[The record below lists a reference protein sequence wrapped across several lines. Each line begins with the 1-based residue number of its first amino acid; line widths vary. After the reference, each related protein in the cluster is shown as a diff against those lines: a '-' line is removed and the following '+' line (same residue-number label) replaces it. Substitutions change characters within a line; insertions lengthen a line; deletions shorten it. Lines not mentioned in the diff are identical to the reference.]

1 MLNFLKSKENQK
13 QVLLTI
19 IAIMFIVL
27 GTLNL
32 NLNLNKEPKENT
44 YASEILEVA
53 SRNVLEENLG
63 DVELVSSAP
72 AIVENDSLN
81 NGDDNDNNNSE
92 NNKDN
97 NTDNYFN
104 ETRLERDRMY
114 SESIEIYQNILDNKE
129 TPNDQ
134 KLIATNEISRINTTK
149 NGILIS
155 ENLIKNKGIE
165 EVVILE
171 NNGMVNVI
179 VKSSLLNKEEISQI
193 QNIIQRELKVEIGN
207 ISISR
212 K

>member
-1 MLNFLKSKENQK
+1 MFNFLKSKENQK
-13 QVLLTI
+13 QALLTL

-27 GTLNL
+27 GT
-32 NLNLNKEPKENT
+32 LNLNKEPKENT

-63 DVELVSSAP
+63 DVELVSSTP
-72 AIVENDSLN
+72 AIVENDSIN
-81 NGDDNDNNNSE
+81 NGNNNDNDNE
-92 NNKDN
+92 NNII
-97 NTDNYFN
+97 DNYFN

-114 SESIEIYQNILDNKE
+114 SESIEIYQKILDNKE

-134 KLIATNEISRINTTK
+134 KLIMANEISRINTMK

-179 VKSSLLNKEEISQI
+179 VKCSLLNKEEISQI

>member
-1 MLNFLKSKENQK
+1 MFNFLKSKENQK
-13 QVLLTI
+13 QALLTL

-32 NLNLNKEPKENT
+32 NKEPNENT

-63 DVELVSSAP
+63 DVELVSSTP
-72 AIVENDSLN
+72 AIVENDSIN
-81 NGDDNDNNNSE
+81 NGNNNDNDNDNE
-92 NNKDN
+92 NNN
-97 NTDNYFN
+97 IDNYFN

-114 SESIEIYQNILDNKE
+114 SESIEIYQKILDNKE

-134 KLIATNEISRINTTK
+134 KLIMANEISRINTMK

>member
-1 MLNFLKSKENQK
+1 MFNFLKSKENQK
-13 QVLLTI
+13 QALLI
-19 IAIMFIVL
+19 LIAIMFIVL
-27 GTLNL
+27 GT
-32 NLNLNKEPKENT
+32 LNLNKEPKENT

-63 DVELVSSAP
+63 DVELVSSTP
-72 AIVENDSLN
+72 AIVENDSIN
-81 NGDDNDNNNSE
+81 NGNNNDNDNE
-92 NNKDN
+92 NNN
-97 NTDNYFN
+97 IDNYFN

-114 SESIEIYQNILDNKE
+114 SESIEIYQKILDNKE

-134 KLIATNEISRINTTK
+134 KLIMANEISRINTMK

-193 QNIIQRELKVEIGN
+193 QNIIQRELKVQIGN

>member
-1 MLNFLKSKENQK
+1 MFNFLKSKENQK
-13 QVLLTI
+13 QALLTL

-27 GTLNL
+27 GT
-32 NLNLNKEPKENT
+32 LNLNKEPKENT

-63 DVELVSSAP
+63 DVELVSSTP
-72 AIVENDSLN
+72 AIVENDSIN
-81 NGDDNDNNNSE
+81 NGNNNDNDKSE

-114 SESIEIYQNILDNKE
+114 SESIEIYQKILDNKE

-134 KLIATNEISRINTTK
+134 KLIMTNEISRINTMK

>member
-13 QVLLTI
+13 QALLTL

-27 GTLNL
+27 GT
-32 NLNLNKEPKENT
+32 LNLNKEPKENT

-63 DVELVSSAP
+63 DVELVSSTP
-72 AIVENDSLN
+72 AIVENDSINDGN
-81 NGDDNDNNNSE
+81 NNDNE
-92 NNKDN
+92 NNN
-97 NTDNYFN
+97 IDNYFN

-114 SESIEIYQNILDNKE
+114 SESIEIYQKILDNKE
-129 TPNDQ
+129 TPSDQ
-134 KLIATNEISRINTTK
+134 KLIATNEISRINTMK

-193 QNIIQRELKVEIGN
+193 QNIIQRELKVQIGN

>member
-13 QVLLTI
+13 QALLTL

-27 GTLNL
+27 GT
-32 NLNLNKEPKENT
+32 LNLNKEPKENT

-63 DVELVSSAP
+63 DVELVSSTP
-72 AIVENDSLN
+72 AIVENDSIN
-81 NGDDNDNNNSE
+81 NGNNNNNDNDNDNNNI
-92 NNKDN
+92 
-97 NTDNYFN
+97 DNYFN

-114 SESIEIYQNILDNKE
+114 SESIEIYQKILDNKE

-134 KLIATNEISRINTTK
+134 KLIMANEISRINTMK

>member
-1 MLNFLKSKENQK
+1 MFNFLKSKENQK
-13 QVLLTI
+13 QALLTL

-27 GTLNL
+27 GT
-32 NLNLNKEPKENT
+32 LNLNKEPKENT

-63 DVELVSSAP
+63 DVELVSSTP
-72 AIVENDSLN
+72 AIVENDSIN
-81 NGDDNDNNNSE
+81 NGNNNNNDNDNDNNNI
-92 NNKDN
+92 
-97 NTDNYFN
+97 DNYFN

-114 SESIEIYQNILDNKE
+114 SESIEIYQKILDNKE

-134 KLIATNEISRINTTK
+134 KLIMANEISRINTMK

>member
-1 MLNFLKSKENQK
+1 MFNFLKSKENQK
-13 QVLLTI
+13 QVLLTV

-27 GTLNL
+27 GT
-32 NLNLNKEPKENT
+32 LNLNKEPKENT

-63 DVELVSSAP
+63 DVELVSSTP

-114 SESIEIYQNILDNKE
+114 SESIEIYQKILDNKE

-134 KLIATNEISRINTTK
+134 KLIATNEISRINTMK

>member
-1 MLNFLKSKENQK
+1 MMNFLKSKENQK
-13 QVLLTI
+13 QALLTL

-27 GTLNL
+27 GT
-32 NLNLNKEPKENT
+32 LNLNKEPKENT

-63 DVELVSSAP
+63 DVELVSSTP
-72 AIVENDSLN
+72 AIVENDSIN
-81 NGDDNDNNNSE
+81 NGNNNDNDNDNE
-92 NNKDN
+92 NNN
-97 NTDNYFN
+97 IDNYFN

-114 SESIEIYQNILDNKE
+114 SESIEIYQKILDNKE
-129 TPNDQ
+129 TPSDQ
-134 KLIATNEISRINTTK
+134 KLIATNEISRINTMK

-193 QNIIQRELKVEIGN
+193 QNIIQRELKIEIKNIN
-207 ISISR
+207 ISN
-212 K
+212 KF

>member
-1 MLNFLKSKENQK
+1 MFNFLKSKENQK
-13 QVLLTI
+13 QALLTL

-27 GTLNL
+27 GT
-32 NLNLNKEPKENT
+32 LNLNKEPKENT

-63 DVELVSSAP
+63 DVELVSSTP
-72 AIVENDSLN
+72 AIVENDSIN
-81 NGDDNDNNNSE
+81 NGNNNDNDNDNGNNI
-92 NNKDN
+92 
-97 NTDNYFN
+97 DNYFN

-114 SESIEIYQNILDNKE
+114 SESIEIYQKILDNKE
-129 TPNDQ
+129 TPSDQ
-134 KLIATNEISRINTTK
+134 KLIATNEISRINTMK

>member
-1 MLNFLKSKENQK
+1 MFNFLKSKENQK
-13 QVLLTI
+13 QALLTL
-19 IAIMFIVL
+19 IAIMLIVL
-27 GTLNL
+27 GT
-32 NLNLNKEPKENT
+32 LNLNKEPKENT

-63 DVELVSSAP
+63 DVELVSSTP
-72 AIVENDSLN
+72 AIVENDSIN
-81 NGDDNDNNNSE
+81 NGNNNDNDNE
-92 NNKDN
+92 NNN
-97 NTDNYFN
+97 IDNYFN

-114 SESIEIYQNILDNKE
+114 SESIEIYQKILNNKE

-134 KLIATNEISRINTTK
+134 KLIMANEISRINTMK

>member
-1 MLNFLKSKENQK
+1 MFNFLKSKENQK
-13 QVLLTI
+13 QVLLTL

-27 GTLNL
+27 GT
-32 NLNLNKEPKENT
+32 LNLNKEPKENT

-63 DVELVSSAP
+63 DVELVSSTP

-81 NGDDNDNNNSE
+81 NGVDNNNNNNNDNE
-92 NNKDN
+92 NII
-97 NTDNYFN
+97 DNYFN

-114 SESIEIYQNILDNKE
+114 SESIEIYQKILDNKE

-134 KLIATNEISRINTTK
+134 KLIMANEISRINTMK

-171 NNGMVNVI
+171 NNGIVNVI

-193 QNIIQRELKVEIGN
+193 QNIIQRELKIEIGN

>member
-1 MLNFLKSKENQK
+1 MFNFLKSKENQK
-13 QVLLTI
+13 QVLLTL

-27 GTLNL
+27 GT
-32 NLNLNKEPKENT
+32 LNLNKEPKENT

-63 DVELVSSAP
+63 DVELVSSTP
-72 AIVENDSLN
+72 AIVENDSIN
-81 NGDDNDNNNSE
+81 NGNNNDNDNDNDNDNE
-92 NNKDN
+92 NNI
-97 NTDNYFN
+97 DNYFN

-114 SESIEIYQNILDNKE
+114 SESIEIYQKILDNKE

-134 KLIATNEISRINTTK
+134 KLIMANEISRINTMK

>member
-1 MLNFLKSKENQK
+1 M
-13 QVLLTI
+13 
-19 IAIMFIVL
+19 
-27 GTLNL
+27 
-32 NLNLNKEPKENT
+32 
-44 YASEILEVA
+44 LEVA

-63 DVELVSSAP
+63 DVELVSSTP

-81 NGDDNDNNNSE
+81 NGVDNNNNNNNDNE
-92 NNKDN
+92 NII
-97 NTDNYFN
+97 DNYFN
-104 ETRLERDRMY
+104 ESRLERDRMY
-114 SESIEIYQNILDNKE
+114 SESIEIYQKILDNKE

-134 KLIATNEISRINTTK
+134 KLIMANEISRINTMK

-193 QNIIQRELKVEIGN
+193 QNIIQRELKIEIGN

>member
-1 MLNFLKSKENQK
+1 MFNFLKSKENQK
-13 QVLLTI
+13 QALLTL

-27 GTLNL
+27 GT
-32 NLNLNKEPKENT
+32 LNLNKEPKENT

-63 DVELVSSAP
+63 DVELVSSTP

-81 NGDDNDNNNSE
+81 NGVDNNNNNNNDNE
-92 NNKDN
+92 NNN
-97 NTDNYFN
+97 IDNYFN

-114 SESIEIYQNILDNKE
+114 SESIEIYQKILDNKE
-129 TPNDQ
+129 TPSDQ
-134 KLIATNEISRINTTK
+134 KLIATNEISRINTMK

-193 QNIIQRELKVEIGN
+193 QNIIQRELKVQIGN

>member
-1 MLNFLKSKENQK
+1 MFNFLKSKENQK
-13 QVLLTI
+13 QALLTL
-19 IAIMFIVL
+19 IAIMLIVL
-27 GTLNL
+27 GT
-32 NLNLNKEPKENT
+32 LNLNKEPKENT

-63 DVELVSSAP
+63 DVELVSSTP
-72 AIVENDSLN
+72 AIVENDSIN
-81 NGDDNDNNNSE
+81 NGNNNDNDNE
-92 NNKDN
+92 NNN
-97 NTDNYFN
+97 IDNYFN

-114 SESIEIYQNILDNKE
+114 SESIEIYQKILDNKE

-134 KLIATNEISRINTTK
+134 KLIMANEISRINTMK

-179 VKSSLLNKEEISQI
+179 VKCSLLNKEEISQI

>member
-1 MLNFLKSKENQK
+1 MFNFLKSKENQK
-13 QVLLTI
+13 QALLTL

-27 GTLNL
+27 GT
-32 NLNLNKEPKENT
+32 LNLNKEPKENT

-63 DVELVSSAP
+63 DVELVSSTP

-97 NTDNYFN
+97 NMDNYFN

-114 SESIEIYQNILDNKE
+114 SESIEIYQKILDNKE

-134 KLIATNEISRINTTK
+134 KLIATNEISRINTMK

>member
-1 MLNFLKSKENQK
+1 MFNFLKSKENQK
-13 QVLLTI
+13 QALLTL

-32 NLNLNKEPKENT
+32 NKESKENT

-63 DVELVSSAP
+63 DVELVSSTP
-72 AIVENDSLN
+72 AIVENDSIN
-81 NGDDNDNNNSE
+81 NGNNNDNDNSE

-114 SESIEIYQNILDNKE
+114 SESIEIYQKILNNKE

-134 KLIATNEISRINTTK
+134 KLIMANEISRINTMK

>member
-1 MLNFLKSKENQK
+1 MFNFLKSKENQK
-13 QVLLTI
+13 QALLTL

-27 GTLNL
+27 GT
-32 NLNLNKEPKENT
+32 LNLNKEPKENT

-63 DVELVSSAP
+63 DVELVSSTP
-72 AIVENDSLN
+72 AIVENDSIN
-81 NGDDNDNNNSE
+81 NGNNNDNDNE
-92 NNKDN
+92 NNN
-97 NTDNYFN
+97 IDNYFN

-114 SESIEIYQNILDNKE
+114 SESIEIYQKILDNKE
-129 TPNDQ
+129 TPSDQ
-134 KLIATNEISRINTTK
+134 KLIATNEISRINTMK

-193 QNIIQRELKVEIGN
+193 QNIIQRELKVQIGN

>member
-1 MLNFLKSKENQK
+1 MFNFLKSKENQK
-13 QVLLTI
+13 QALLTL
-19 IAIMFIVL
+19 IAIMLIVL
-27 GTLNL
+27 GT
-32 NLNLNKEPKENT
+32 LNLNKEPKENT

-63 DVELVSSAP
+63 DVELVSSTP
-72 AIVENDSLN
+72 AIVENDSIN
-81 NGDDNDNNNSE
+81 NGNNNDNDNE
-92 NNKDN
+92 NNN
-97 NTDNYFN
+97 IDNYFN

-114 SESIEIYQNILDNKE
+114 SESIEIYQKILDNKE

-134 KLIATNEISRINTTK
+134 KLIMANEISRINTMK

-193 QNIIQRELKVEIGN
+193 QNIIQRELKIEIGN

>member
-1 MLNFLKSKENQK
+1 MFNFLKSKENQK
-13 QVLLTI
+13 QALLTL

-27 GTLNL
+27 GT
-32 NLNLNKEPKENT
+32 LNLNKEPKENT

-63 DVELVSSAP
+63 DVELVSSTP
-72 AIVENDSLN
+72 AIVENDTLN
-81 NGDDNDNNNSE
+81 NGDYNDNNNSE

-114 SESIEIYQNILDNKE
+114 SESIEIYQKILDNKE

-134 KLIATNEISRINTTK
+134 KLIATNEISRINTMK

>member
-1 MLNFLKSKENQK
+1 MFNFLKSKENQK
-13 QVLLTI
+13 QVLLTL

-27 GTLNL
+27 GT
-32 NLNLNKEPKENT
+32 LNLNKEPKENT

-63 DVELVSSAP
+63 DVELVSSTP

-81 NGDDNDNNNSE
+81 NGVDNNNNNNNDNE
-92 NNKDN
+92 NNN
-97 NTDNYFN
+97 IDNYFN

-114 SESIEIYQNILDNKE
+114 SESIEIYQKILDNKE

-134 KLIATNEISRINTTK
+134 KLIMANEISRINTMK

-193 QNIIQRELKVEIGN
+193 QNIIQRELKIEIGN

>member
-1 MLNFLKSKENQK
+1 MFNFLKSKENQK
-13 QVLLTI
+13 QALLTL
-19 IAIMFIVL
+19 IAIMLIVL
-27 GTLNL
+27 GT
-32 NLNLNKEPKENT
+32 LNLNKEPKENT

-63 DVELVSSAP
+63 DVELVSSTP
-72 AIVENDSLN
+72 AIVENDSIN
-81 NGDDNDNNNSE
+81 NGNNNDNDNE
-92 NNKDN
+92 NNN
-97 NTDNYFN
+97 IDNYFN

-114 SESIEIYQNILDNKE
+114 SESIEIYQKILNNKE

-134 KLIATNEISRINTTK
+134 KLIMANEISRINTMK

-193 QNIIQRELKVEIGN
+193 QNIIQRELKIEIGN

>member
-1 MLNFLKSKENQK
+1 MFNFLKSKENQK
-13 QVLLTI
+13 QALLTL
-19 IAIMFIVL
+19 IAIMLIVL
-27 GTLNL
+27 GT
-32 NLNLNKEPKENT
+32 LNLNKEPKENT

-63 DVELVSSAP
+63 DVELVSSTP
-72 AIVENDSLN
+72 AIVENDSIN
-81 NGDDNDNNNSE
+81 NGNNNDNDNDNDNE
-92 NNKDN
+92 NNI
-97 NTDNYFN
+97 DNYFN

-114 SESIEIYQNILDNKE
+114 SESIEIYQKILDNKE

-134 KLIATNEISRINTTK
+134 KLIMANEISRINTMK
-149 NGILIS
+149 NGIMIS

>member
-1 MLNFLKSKENQK
+1 MFNFLKSKENQK
-13 QVLLTI
+13 QALLTL

-27 GTLNL
+27 GT
-32 NLNLNKEPKENT
+32 LNLNKEPKENT

-63 DVELVSSAP
+63 DVELVSSTP

-81 NGDDNDNNNSE
+81 NGVDNNNNNNNDNE
-92 NNKDN
+92 NNN
-97 NTDNYFN
+97 IDNYFN

-114 SESIEIYQNILDNKE
+114 SESIEIYQKILNNKE

-134 KLIATNEISRINTTK
+134 KLIMANEISRINTMK

-193 QNIIQRELKVEIGN
+193 QNIIQRELKIEIGN

>member
-1 MLNFLKSKENQK
+1 MFNFLKSKENQK
-13 QVLLTI
+13 QALLTL

-27 GTLNL
+27 GT
-32 NLNLNKEPKENT
+32 LNLNKEPKENT

-63 DVELVSSAP
+63 DVELVSSTP

-81 NGDDNDNNNSE
+81 NGVDNNNNNNNDNE
-92 NNKDN
+92 NNN
-97 NTDNYFN
+97 IDNYFN

-114 SESIEIYQNILDNKE
+114 SESIEIYQKILDNKE
-129 TPNDQ
+129 TPSDQ
-134 KLIATNEISRINTTK
+134 KLIATNEISRINTMK

-193 QNIIQRELKVEIGN
+193 QNIIQRELKIEIGN

>member
-1 MLNFLKSKENQK
+1 MFNFLKSKENQK
-13 QVLLTI
+13 QVLLTL

-27 GTLNL
+27 GT
-32 NLNLNKEPKENT
+32 LNLNKEPKENT

-63 DVELVSSAP
+63 DVELVSSTP
-72 AIVENDSLN
+72 AIVENDSIN
-81 NGDDNDNNNSE
+81 NGNNNDNDNE
-92 NNKDN
+92 NNIY
-97 NTDNYFN
+97 NYFN

-114 SESIEIYQNILDNKE
+114 SESIEIYQKILDNKE

-134 KLIATNEISRINTTK
+134 KLIMANEISRINTMK

>member
-1 MLNFLKSKENQK
+1 MFNFLKSKENQK
-13 QVLLTI
+13 QALLTL
-19 IAIMFIVL
+19 IAIMLIVL
-27 GTLNL
+27 GT
-32 NLNLNKEPKENT
+32 LNLNKEPKENT

-63 DVELVSSAP
+63 DVELVSSTP
-72 AIVENDSLN
+72 AIVENDSIN
-81 NGDDNDNNNSE
+81 NGNNNDNDNE
-92 NNKDN
+92 NNN
-97 NTDNYFN
+97 IDNYFN

-114 SESIEIYQNILDNKE
+114 SESIEIYQKILDNKE

-134 KLIATNEISRINTTK
+134 KLIATNEISRINTMK

>member
-1 MLNFLKSKENQK
+1 MFNFLKSKENQK
-13 QVLLTI
+13 QALLTL

-27 GTLNL
+27 GT
-32 NLNLNKEPKENT
+32 LNLNKEPKENT

-63 DVELVSSAP
+63 DVELVSSTP
-72 AIVENDSLN
+72 AIVENDSIN
-81 NGDDNDNNNSE
+81 NGNNNDNDNE
-92 NNKDN
+92 NNN
-97 NTDNYFN
+97 IDNYFN

-114 SESIEIYQNILDNKE
+114 SESIEIYQKILDNKE
-129 TPNDQ
+129 TPSDQ
-134 KLIATNEISRINTTK
+134 KLIATNEISRINTMK

-193 QNIIQRELKVEIGN
+193 QNIIQRELKIEIGN

>member
-1 MLNFLKSKENQK
+1 MFNFLKSKENQK
-13 QVLLTI
+13 QVLLTL

-27 GTLNL
+27 GT
-32 NLNLNKEPKENT
+32 LNLNKEPKENT

-63 DVELVSSAP
+63 DVELVSSTP
-72 AIVENDSLN
+72 AIVENDSIN
-81 NGDDNDNNNSE
+81 NGNNNDNDNDNDNDNE
-92 NNKDN
+92 NNI
-97 NTDNYFN
+97 DNYFN

-114 SESIEIYQNILDNKE
+114 SESIEIYQKILDNKE

-134 KLIATNEISRINTTK
+134 KLIMTNEISRINTMK

>member
-1 MLNFLKSKENQK
+1 MFNFLKSKENQK
-13 QVLLTI
+13 QALLTL

-27 GTLNL
+27 GT
-32 NLNLNKEPKENT
+32 LNLNKEPKENT

-53 SRNVLEENLG
+53 SRNVLGENLG
-63 DVELVSSAP
+63 DVELVSSTP
-72 AIVENDSLN
+72 AIVENDSIN
-81 NGDDNDNNNSE
+81 NGNNNDNDNE
-92 NNKDN
+92 NNN
-97 NTDNYFN
+97 IDNYFN

-114 SESIEIYQNILDNKE
+114 SESIEIYQKILDNKE

-134 KLIATNEISRINTTK
+134 KLIATNEISRINTMK

>member
-1 MLNFLKSKENQK
+1 MFNFLKSKENQK
-13 QVLLTI
+13 QALLTL

-27 GTLNL
+27 GT
-32 NLNLNKEPKENT
+32 LNLNKEPKENT

-63 DVELVSSAP
+63 DVELVSSTP
-72 AIVENDSLN
+72 AIVENDSIN
-81 NGDDNDNNNSE
+81 NGNNNDNDNDNE
-92 NNKDN
+92 NNN
-97 NTDNYFN
+97 IDNYFN

-114 SESIEIYQNILDNKE
+114 SESIEIYQKILDNKE
-129 TPNDQ
+129 TPSDQ
-134 KLIATNEISRINTTK
+134 KLIATNEISRINTMK

-193 QNIIQRELKVEIGN
+193 QNIIQRELKIEIGN

>member
-13 QVLLTI
+13 QALLTL

-27 GTLNL
+27 GT
-32 NLNLNKEPKENT
+32 LNLNKEPKENT

-63 DVELVSSAP
+63 DVELVSSTP
-72 AIVENDSLN
+72 AIVENDSIN
-81 NGDDNDNNNSE
+81 NGKNNDNDNE
-92 NNKDN
+92 NNN
-97 NTDNYFN
+97 IDNYFN

-114 SESIEIYQNILDNKE
+114 SESIEIYQKILDNKE

-134 KLIATNEISRINTTK
+134 KLIATNEISRINTMK